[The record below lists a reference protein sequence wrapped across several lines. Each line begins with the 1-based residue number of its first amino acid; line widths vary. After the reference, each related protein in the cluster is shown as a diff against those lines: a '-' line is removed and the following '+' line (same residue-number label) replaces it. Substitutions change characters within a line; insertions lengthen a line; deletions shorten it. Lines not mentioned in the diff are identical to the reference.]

1 LTKPLDKLICD
12 HKTRRQQ
19 KGMPDRWRL
28 LEKLDPCQFVVLRR
42 QDGNVEYSSA
52 VFVRRSEV
60 EKLRE
65 EYGENMEVL

>member
-1 LTKPLDKLICD
+1 MTKPLDKLIYD

-28 LEKLDPCQFVVLRR
+28 LEKLDPCQFVILRS
-42 QDGNVEYSSA
+42 QDDDVKYSSA
-52 VFVRRSEV
+52 ILVRRSEV
-60 EKLRE
+60 EKLKG